1 MTARKLGNTG
11 QGSAEHVIAFFLEKS
26 GIVWPMKP
34 LARVAGLFYRT
45 LRVIEVGRPTVK
57 KSRRK
62 FVVFST
68 LLGVLSLTSALLM
81 ALAPAPL
88 AQDAATS
95 LFAVD
100 EPRSMDVIFQTRNP
114 LTANHWKYIYIHH
127 SNTASGN
134 AIALGQPTGGMGD
147 HFLIGNGDG
156 LIDGEIQ
163 IGQRWNQQ
171 ISPAPPP
178 GATKIDTACI
188 SICLVGDF
196 DRSVPT
202 PIQLRRL
209 EQLVGTLQAQL
220 HIPRDAVLL
229 LDQPHSPAGAG
240 KYFPQTA
247 FRNQLLP

>member
-1 MTARKLGNTG
+1 MAARNTG
-11 QGSAEHVIAFFLEKS
+11 KSGQRSAEHVTAFFLEKS
-26 GIVWPMKP
+26 GVVWPMKP
-34 LARVAGLFYRT
+34 LAKVAGHFYRT
-45 LRVIEVGRPTVK
+45 GWYGLTVK

-62 FVVFST
+62 FIVFST

-114 LTANHWKYIYIHH
+114 LAANRWKYIYIHH

-134 AIALGQPTGGMGD
+134 AITLGQPTGGMGD

-156 LIDGEIQ
+156 LMDGEIQ
-163 IGQRWNQQ
+163 VGQRWNQQ
-171 ISPAPPP
+171 MVPLPPT
-178 GATKIDTACI
+178 GAKAVDRDCI

-196 DRSVPT
+196 DQTVPT
-202 PIQLRRL
+202 PTQLRRL
-209 EQLVGTLQAQL
+209 GQLVGTLQGQL
-220 HIPRDAVLL
+220 HIDRENVLL
-229 LDQPHSPAGAG
+229 VDQPQSPAGIG
-240 KYFPQTA
+240 RYFPKTA
-247 FRNQLLP
+247 FRGQLLP